1 MEWVED
7 LGSAAKRGAIAATF
21 QRLRLHVPICKENR
35 QSGNAP
41 PAGFSNILAHVFSGR
56 FHLTSAIAPLLAAPS
71 NVSHIRNFMRL
82 RAARALSACSGREI
96 IYIWNTCTKS
106 R

>member
-1 MEWVED
+1 MGWKIWGPRQRE
-7 LGSAAKRGAIAATF
+7 GAIAATF
-21 QRLRLHVPICKENR
+21 RRLRLHVPICKENR

-56 FHLTSAIAPLLAAPS
+56 FHLTSAIAPLFAAPS
-71 NVSHIRNFMRL
+71 NVPHIRNFMRL

-106 R
+106 

>member
-1 MEWVED
+1 MGWKIWGPRQRE
-7 LGSAAKRGAIAATF
+7 GAIAATF

-56 FHLTSAIAPLLAAPS
+56 FHLTSAIAPSLCRSLKRSTHSQFYA
-71 NVSHIRNFMRL
+71 
-82 RAARALSACSGREI
+82 AARRKGA
-96 IYIWNTCTKS
+96 
-106 R
+106 

>member
-1 MEWVED
+1 MGWKIWGPRQRE
-7 LGSAAKRGAIAATF
+7 GAIVATF

-82 RAARALSACSGREI
+82 RAARALSACSGRE
-96 IYIWNTCTKS
+96 
-106 R
+106 